1 MVRQLPSWRR
11 RNSAPIPKDLN
22 LMKKEKDDDVA
33 PYYNKYTRRCDTL
46 SSIPSTAT
54 ETSASSAD
62 GGSVIMAHEQ
72 SICSYPS
79 HYSLMY
85 PPPPRHCKPTVPP
98 PPKRT
103 STNSTLLLP
112 IKSNSS
118 SKRRSSSTETSSRRS
133 RSMPQSS
140 FHYQRRERRCSST
153 DRSKGRKEIR
163 RTTVEKTSKRTS
175 SSSSGITRRSKS
187 VSASSRVRS
196 HSDKSRRR
204 NGSNKS
210 KINAF
215 AKSESN
221 IKTEKHKRRR
231 DNDKGKNKAS
241 RSSSSASITSTACVP
256 SSRQIERKSSR
267 RARRSPTNNNTSSK
281 RHHHR
286 EKKKNR
292 HTETHHRSSKSSQT
306 RGVQEQRSRRRARS
320 EDRSCSKVGDYKHS
334 SASASSVNSGG
345 EDSLSLCELWEDND
359 DCQRRLR
366 PSSKP
371 CKSDE
376 SGDKDSAAGRR
387 RQDRRK
393 IPKSNSCPIG
403 NIDNQHEGCTI
414 RRSKSN
420 DAKHHN
426 RSSSQ
431 DKRTS
436 ATVLYGHPPSNF
448 DSPSSHDLN
457 GLSNQISS
465 SSRRSREVLMMT
477 PPPPPPRPQRGTR
490 ILKSNPTRRS
500 TGSTSEKDYEP
511 ITAAYARVNGIK
523 YTLNL
528 QYTDTFEGFGIYAG
542 PLGKHYFMFCNG
554 HSTPQ
559 IG

>member
-11 RNSAPIPKDLN
+11 RNSAPIPSDLN
-22 LMKKEKDDDVA
+22 LMKKEKDDDDA

-54 ETSASSAD
+54 ETSTSSVD
-62 GGSVIMAHEQ
+62 GGSVIMTQEQ

-133 RSMPQSS
+133 RSMPRSS
-140 FHYQRRERRCSST
+140 FHYQRRERICSST

-163 RTTVEKTSKRTS
+163 STTAEKTSKRTS

-196 HSDKSRRR
+196 HSDKSRIRR
-204 NGSNKS
+204 YGSNKS

-221 IKTEKHKRRR
+221 IKTEKPKRRR
-231 DNDKGKNKAS
+231 DNDKGKNKSAS
-241 RSSSSASITSTACVP
+241 CSTSITSTTCIP
-256 SSRQIERKSSR
+256 TSRQIEKESSR
-267 RARRSPTNNNTSSK
+267 HARRSPTNNNTSSK
-281 RHHHR
+281 RYHHDR
-286 EKKKNR
+286 EKSKNR
-292 HTETHHRSSKSSQT
+292 HTKTNHRSSKSSQT

-334 SASASSVNSGG
+334 SASASSSHSGG
-345 EDSLSLCELWEDND
+345 EDSLSLGELWEDND
-359 DCQRRLR
+359 DCQRRPL

-376 SGDKDSAAGRR
+376 LGDKDSAARR
-387 RQDRRK
+387 SRQDRRK
-393 IPKSNSCPIG
+393 LPKSNSCPIG
-403 NIDNQHEGCTI
+403 NIDNEQHEGCTI

-436 ATVLYGHPPSNF
+436 ATVLSGHPPSKF
-448 DSPSSHDLN
+448 DSPSSHGLN
-457 GLSNQISS
+457 GLINKSHVSS

-477 PPPPPPRPQRGTR
+477 PPPPPPRSQRGTR
-490 ILKSNPTRRS
+490 ILQSTPTRRS

-523 YTLNL
+523 YTHHL
-528 QYTDTFEGFGIYAG
+528 QYTDKIEGFGIYSG
-542 PLGKHYFMFCNG
+542 PLGKHYLMFCNG
-554 HSTPQ
+554 HSTP
-559 IG
+559 